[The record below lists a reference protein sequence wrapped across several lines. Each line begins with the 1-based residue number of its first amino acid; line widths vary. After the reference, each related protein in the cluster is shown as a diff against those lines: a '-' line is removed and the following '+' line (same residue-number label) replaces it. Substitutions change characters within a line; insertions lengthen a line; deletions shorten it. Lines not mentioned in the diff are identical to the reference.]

1 MMLHSISSRLT
12 VIFCQADSSSTNSQ
26 VEHYW
31 RISAAKPW
39 NPQSQDDVSVVSC
52 KVADNTLQRHFWIV
66 KKHLHR
72 DRVQFHNS
80 KHTDLCEIVIA
91 LITTDINRCI
101 ISSSNRRK
109 ASFCNIFVTDMWRSG
124 RFREDT
130 LHKYMSCR
138 REKFCKSLAGTAY
151 S

>member
-26 VEHYW
+26 VERYW

-39 NPQSQDDVSVVSC
+39 NPQSQDDVSIVSC
-52 KVADNTLQRHFWIV
+52 KVADNALQRHFWIV
-66 KKHLHR
+66 KNHLHR

-80 KHTDLCEIVIA
+80 KHTDLCETGIA
-91 LITTDINRCI
+91 LITTDINRC
-101 ISSSNRRK
+101 SNRKK
-109 ASFCNIFVTDMWRSG
+109 ASFCNIFVTDMRRSG

-130 LHKYMSCR
+130 WHKYMSCR
-138 REKFCKSLAGTAY
+138 REKLCKSLVGTAY